1 MTNQRKIW
9 QHDSGGQHR
18 KERILRSSKGE
29 RVNQLGAVAFNGVS
43 AVNTVQF
50 LEFRAHFP
58 SQERPVSVSQF
69 GDGFEPEELS

>member
-18 KERILRSSKGE
+18 KERVLKSSKGE
-29 RVNQLGAVAFNGVS
+29 RVNQFGAVAFNGVS

-50 LEFRAHFP
+50 LEFRALSKPREACFN
-58 SQERPVSVSQF
+58 QSVWRRV
-69 GDGFEPEELS
+69 

>member
-1 MTNQRKIW
+1 MNQRKIW

-18 KERILRSSKGE
+18 EGRVLKSSKGG
-29 RVNQLGAVAFNGVS
+29 VSQFGAVAFSGVS
-43 AVNTVQF
+43 AVSTVR
-50 LEFRAHFP
+50 LEFRADFP